1 MENNFYTREDISIC
15 ADKARDMLKDIST
28 YTVIA
33 DVRRPDEFAVKHIK
47 GAINIPLGQLK
58 EKAKE
63 LLPDKNQEIILY
75 CQSGN
80 RSCDAAKVMQ
90 SMGYTNVY
98 DLGAIDKWIWEFENS
113 L

>member
-1 MENNFYTREDISIC
+1 MENSLYTKEYQTIS
-15 ADKARDMLKDIST
+15 AAKAKEMISDLST

-33 DVRRPDEFAVKHIK
+33 DVRRPDEYNLGHIK
-47 GAINIPLGQLK
+47 GAVNIPLGQLK

-63 LLPDKNQEIILY
+63 LLPDKKQEIILY
-75 CQSGN
+75 CQSGS
-80 RSCDAAKVMQ
+80 RSCDAARVMH

-98 DLGAIDKWIWEFENS
+98 DLGSIDKWIYEMENR